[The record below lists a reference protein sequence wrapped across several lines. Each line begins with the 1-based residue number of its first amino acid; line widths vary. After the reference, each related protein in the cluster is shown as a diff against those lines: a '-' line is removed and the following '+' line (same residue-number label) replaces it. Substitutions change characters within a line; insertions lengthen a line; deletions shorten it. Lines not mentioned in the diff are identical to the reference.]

1 MGTAVQSAC
10 LVTTILDAMRCPL
23 CGEAESEEFWRD
35 RRREYLRCQVCSLV
49 WVPSRF
55 HVSAKAEKA
64 EYELHQNDPSD
75 IGYRNFL
82 GRLAAPLLAR
92 LATGARGL
100 DFGAGPGPTLSIM
113 MREKGYAVDTYDLY
127 FNSDSTVF
135 KKKYD
140 FITATEVVEHL
151 RDPRRELERLFS
163 MLQPGGVLAI
173 MTKLALGAAEF
184 STWHYKNDKTHIV
197 FFSEDTF
204 RWLAATW
211 KCTVTFEA
219 ADVIFI
225 MKST

>member
-1 MGTAVQSAC
+1 MLAALEPQFVSTSVLG
-10 LVTTILDAMRCPL
+10 DRCPL
-23 CGEAESEEFWRD
+23 CGEAVSEEFWRD

-55 HVSAKAEKA
+55 HVSAEAEQA

-82 GRLAAPLLAR
+82 GRLATPLLAR
-92 LATGARGL
+92 LSTGASGL

-113 MREKGYAVDTYDLY
+113 MREKGYSVDTYDLY
-127 FNSDSTVF
+127 FNPDAAVF
-135 KKKYD
+135 KNTYD

-151 RDPRRELERLFS
+151 RDPGAELRRLFA
-163 MLQPGGVLAI
+163 MLRPGGVLAI
-173 MTKLALGAAEF
+173 MTKLALGPAEF

-197 FFSEDTF
+197 FFSAATF
-204 RWLAATW
+204 LWLAATW

-219 ADVIFI
+219 ADVIFLA
-225 MKST
+225 KNT